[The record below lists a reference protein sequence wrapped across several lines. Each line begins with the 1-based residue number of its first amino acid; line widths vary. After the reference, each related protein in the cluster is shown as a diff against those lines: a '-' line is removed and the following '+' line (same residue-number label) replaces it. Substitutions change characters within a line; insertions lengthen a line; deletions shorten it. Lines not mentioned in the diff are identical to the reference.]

1 MRTEN
6 DNIHEGQRFHI
17 ICEREIVH
25 EEGSG
30 SMSSK
35 EITTQWQTVN
45 ITQIGFDKYQ
55 LDAIS
60 DEETEADITKTYPL
74 VGMITPYYMQD
85 KI

>member
-1 MRTEN
+1 MRTES

-17 ICEREIVH
+17 TCEREIVH

-30 SMSSK
+30 SSE

-45 ITQIGFDKYQ
+45 ITQIGFAKYQ
-55 LDAIS
+55 LEAIS
-60 DEETEADITKTYPL
+60 DETEADSTKTYPL

-85 KI
+85 KISY

>member
-17 ICEREIVH
+17 ICETEIVQ

-30 SMSSK
+30 SS
-35 EITTQWQTVN
+35 EVITTQWQTVN

-55 LDAIS
+55 LEAIS
-60 DEETEADITKTYPL
+60 NVTEDDSTKTYPL